1 MYSDAVFGRHSS
13 CVRGDRVQTGRG
25 VELRHMED
33 LIYYGLAFV
42 FLGVCLLY
50 VRAADKL

>member
-1 MYSDAVFGRHSS
+1 MHAWRP
-13 CVRGDRVQTGRG
+13 VRRSEA
-25 VELRHMED
+25 ELRQMQD
-33 LIYYGLAFV
+33 LIYYGIAFV